1 MSTVIEKKKHKK
13 IWSVKPQNTNGELVG
28 SVCRAFGISRECAA
42 LVCQRAENDA
52 DAVTAF
58 LKKDRAVWRDPFI
71 LADMHAAVERI
82 TCAIDAGEIIAVYG
96 DYDADGVTSTSLLYL
111 YLVSRGAHVG
121 YYIPKRSDEGYGMS
135 KEGVDKLAAKGVSL
149 IITVDTGVTAVSEV
163 EYCRT
168 LGIDVVVTD
177 HHECLAELPRAV
189 AVVDPHRPDC
199 PYPFKEM
206 AGVGVAL
213 KLVCAL
219 DMDRARNN
227 GDDTALAVEAI
238 LKEYADLA
246 AIGTVA
252 DVMPLVDENRF
263 IVSEGIKLIEA
274 RHRLG
279 VSALVDAASGAKDGK
294 EARAV
299 DATFI
304 GFGIAPRINAAGRM
318 ENASVAVELMLA
330 DDAETARAVAEY
342 LCEINR
348 TRQTVENAIIEEALE
363 RIYDEHDLRRDKV
376 IALAD
381 DGWNHGV
388 IGIVASRL
396 VEKFSM
402 PTILVTFD
410 GTDPVAETSP
420 HDVGRGSGRSIKGL
434 NLVDAL
440 TACSDCLVKYGGHE
454 LAAGLSIERRAL
466 PEFRRRINEY
476 ANEVFADGETE
487 IVIEADGVITAEAM
501 TLPLAEE
508 LCRVVEPCGAGN
520 PSPLFVLEGA
530 TVTAVRGVG
539 GGKHCRM
546 TIEADGRH
554 FTAMYFNISPSEL
567 ACDGGDS
574 VDLLFGIGVNRYM
587 GKKELQLIVEDVR
600 PSALA
605 SARRESEKKVLNDIL
620 SGGKFFASDGY
631 LPTRRDLVNLYGI
644 ICELAVDGSAT
655 LTDKYAL
662 YLLCTK
668 LPERERVGYVKYRL
682 MVEIFAA
689 TGIFKVRKS
698 DCEDGVV
705 SFETVEHKTKID
717 IENSELFTRLK
728 AQCVER
734 VKEDT

>member
-1 MSTVIEKKKHKK
+1 MSTVIEKKRHKK
-13 IWSVKPQNTNGELVG
+13 IWSVKPQSTNDELAG
-28 SVCRAFGISRECAA
+28 SISRAFGISKECAD
-42 LVCQRAENDA
+42 LVCRRAENDA
-52 DAVTAF
+52 DAVAAF
-58 LKKDRAVWRDPFI
+58 LRKDRTLWRDPFI

-82 TCAIDAGEIIAVYG
+82 SRAIDAGEIIAIYG

-111 YLVSRGAHVG
+111 YLASHGAHVG

-135 KEGVDKLAAKGVSL
+135 REGVDKLAAKGVTL
-149 IITVDTGVTAVSEV
+149 IVTVDTGVTAVAEV
-163 EYCRT
+163 EYCSS

-177 HHECLAELPRAV
+177 HHECLSELPAAV
-189 AVVDPHRPDC
+189 AVVDPHRHDC

-219 DMDRARNN
+219 ETDRAQKN
-227 GDDTALAVEAI
+227 GEDVSLAVDDI
-238 LKEYADLA
+238 LRNYADLA

-279 VSALVDAASGAKDGK
+279 VSALVDAASGAREGK
-294 EARAV
+294 EARSI

-330 DDAETARAVAEY
+330 DEPETAQAVAEY

-348 TRQTVENAIIEEALE
+348 TRQSVENTIIEEALE

-376 IALAD
+376 IVLAD

-410 GTDPVAETSP
+410 GVDPLAPTSP
-420 HDVGRGSGRSIKGL
+420 HDVGRGSGRSIKGM

-476 ANEVFADGETE
+476 ANNVFSDGESE
-487 IVIEADGVITAEAM
+487 IVIEADGLITANAM
-501 TLPLAEE
+501 TLSLAEE
-508 LCRVVEPCGAGN
+508 LSRVVEPCGSGN

-530 TVTAVRGVG
+530 TVTSVRGVG

-567 ACDGGDS
+567 ACESGDS
-574 VDLLFGIGVNRYM
+574 VDLLFGIGINRYM
-587 GKKELQLIVEDVR
+587 GKKELQLTVEDVR
-600 PSALA
+600 PSSLA
-605 SARRESEKKVLNDIL
+605 VIRREGEKRVLNEIL

-644 ICELAVDGSAT
+644 ICELATDGGAT

-662 YLLCTK
+662 YLLRTK

-689 TGIFKVRKS
+689 TGIFNVRRS
-698 DCEDGVV
+698 DCEDGVT

-734 VKEDT
+734 VKEDI